1 MPSSMLDQLKK
12 SVESGIIVQDI
23 EAKGSSLEYKK
34 GVMVSL
40 PLGRMK
46 PINYICLYNIP
57 NISL

>member
-1 MPSSMLDQLKK
+1 MLDQLKK